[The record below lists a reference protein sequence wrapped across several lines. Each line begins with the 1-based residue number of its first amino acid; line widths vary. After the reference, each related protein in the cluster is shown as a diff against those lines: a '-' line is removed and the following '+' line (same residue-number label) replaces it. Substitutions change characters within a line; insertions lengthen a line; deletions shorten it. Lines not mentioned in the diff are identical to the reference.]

1 MASLPLKKSHGY
13 SLALAAW
20 VAASL
25 PQLSYSQDPNF
36 HVYLAF
42 GQSNMEGSAAAEAQ
56 DKVVKPRFKMMSAM
70 NCNNLNRTQGSWYDA
85 VPPLCR
91 CNTGLTPTDYFGRTM
106 VDSLPSTI
114 QVGVINVAVGGCK
127 IELFDKATAQS
138 YVNTAP
144 DWMKGAL
151 NDYNNDP
158 YGRLIQVAKLAQK
171 DGVIKG
177 ILLHQGESNVGDN
190 QWHNKVKTVY
200 QNILTDLSLKA
211 EDVPLLA
218 GEVVNADVGGT
229 SAGANTLIAK
239 LPGTIPTAHVI
250 SSSQVPDGPD
260 NLHFSAAGYRELGRR
275 YAVKM
280 LTLIDRE
287 PVVSALPKKPSSGY
301 SLQLKG
307 SKESASALSLT
318 FTLPS
323 EGLVSIKAY
332 GMDGKEIAEWA
343 NRSFPAGE
351 HTLSLSQ
358 QSLPHHWANTLH
370 LVMLRA
376 GTITL
381 SQKWVAQ
388 AE

>member
-1 MASLPLKKSHGY
+1 
-13 SLALAAW
+13 
-20 VAASL
+20 
-25 PQLSYSQDPNF
+25 
-36 HVYLAF
+36 
-42 GQSNMEGSAAAEAQ
+42 
-56 DKVVKPRFKMMSAM
+56 
-70 NCNNLNRTQGSWYDA
+70 
-85 VPPLCR
+85 
-91 CNTGLTPTDYFGRTM
+91 
-106 VDSLPSTI
+106 
-114 QVGVINVAVGGCK
+114 
-127 IELFDKATAQS
+127 
-138 YVNTAP
+138 
-144 DWMKGAL
+144 
-151 NDYNNDP
+151 
-158 YGRLIQVAKLAQK
+158 
-171 DGVIKG
+171 
-177 ILLHQGESNVGDN
+177 VGDN

-287 PVVSALPKKPSSGY
+287 PVVSALPKNPRSGY

-351 HTLSLSQ
+351 HTLYLSQ
-358 QSLPHHWANTLH
+358 QSLPHHWANNLH